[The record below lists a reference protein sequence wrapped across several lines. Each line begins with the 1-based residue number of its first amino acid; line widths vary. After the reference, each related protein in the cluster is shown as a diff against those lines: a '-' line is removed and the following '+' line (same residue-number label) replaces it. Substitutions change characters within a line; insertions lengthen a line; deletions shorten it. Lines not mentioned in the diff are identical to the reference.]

1 MTRIDTDA
9 VAEILAAEAAQAF
22 PGLIWFPAKV
32 HGVPAAVTKVD
43 GILFNFLAEGVSQ
56 SKVISEVPSDLKEHL
71 TCL

>member
-1 MTRIDTDA
+1 MRIDTDE

-43 GILFNFLAEGVSQ
+43 GVLCSYGTSGVSS